1 MNCSV
6 CGRDVSGSCLCGFCF
21 ECIKQYGHDNCIIK
35 AKEKKEDIKN
45 KKTKRDVIHIPR
57 VV

>member
-35 AKEKKEDIKN
+35 AKEKKEDDKRH
-45 KKTKRDVIHIPR
+45 KK
-57 VV
+57 